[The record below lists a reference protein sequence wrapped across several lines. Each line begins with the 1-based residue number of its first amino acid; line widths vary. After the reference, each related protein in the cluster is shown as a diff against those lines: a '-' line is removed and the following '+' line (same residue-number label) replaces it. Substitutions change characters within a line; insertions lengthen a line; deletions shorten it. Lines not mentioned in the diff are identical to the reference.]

1 MQSSIKYCVV
11 TYLSVHAKGKTNC
24 KWRTKVTAILPNALP
39 SGLAER
45 RDKEVDRTQNKTRQ
59 VCYCLSQLLPLQL
72 KLTLM
77 SNSWSSS
84 WRQNNCFDLK
94 SSRKLKNEVNL
105 FRFIQ
110 IYSDLFIYI
119 FAACRIRIQLQGV
132 VWVYVCLLCV
142 SVRDWLSVR
151 STLWEPKITD

>member
-1 MQSSIKYCVV
+1 M

-45 RDKEVDRTQNKTRQ
+45 REKEVDRTQNKTRQ
-59 VCYCLSQLLPLQL
+59 VCYSGLSQLLLLQL
-72 KLTLM
+72 KLILM

-84 WRQNNCFDLK
+84 WRTHFSFRILSLTWSHQENW
-94 SSRKLKNEVNL
+94 KLNWIYSDL

-110 IYSDLFIYI
+110 IYCFI
-119 FAACRIRIQLQGV
+119 FLSPAEFGLQLQDV
-132 VWVYVCLLCV
+132 VWVYMCLLCV